1 MSSTIPRGARDFLNT
16 YTEGLRSEDLE
27 RLFTREAPD
36 AYHFFARGIDQAEL
50 ARLGWFRRGLVFL
63 KAFFLAFTLKLSP
76 ARRAIYGIALVCAAI
91 GLFQLWHG
99 FRVVVVM
106 PVPVFSHGTTW
117 LLAAFALTHLLVLL
131 EVADRLSLK
140 KDLEV
145 AREIQQAMLPNGTY
159 AAPGIEA
166 FGLTRPA
173 NTVGGDC
180 YDILPLADGRVLL
193 AVGDVAGKGSPAA
206 LLMALLLA
214 MLRTLVDEGFEA
226 TGLMARLN
234 HQVVRHSPASRFI
247 TLFLAWFDPSSGR
260 VTYVNAGHLPPIIRR
275 LDGSLERLQD
285 GGMALG
291 FFEHATY
298 TAGETRLSP
307 GDVLVCY
314 SDGITEAE
322 NLAGRPF
329 DEAGIESVLRARP
342 WAGAQDVGRALF
354 AAVDAHRDDRKLLDD
369 LTVLVLRPLPPIP
382 AIATRPPVP
391 AV

>member
-1 MSSTIPRGARDFLNT
+1 MPSPLPRGARDFFNT

-36 AYHFFARGIDQAEL
+36 AYRYFARGIDEAEL
-50 ARLGWFRRGLVFL
+50 AKLGRFRRGLVFL
-63 KAFFLAFTLKLSP
+63 KAFFLAFTLRLSP
-76 ARRAIYGIALVCAAI
+76 ARRAIYGVALVCALV
-91 GLFQLWHG
+91 GLFDLWHG
-99 FRVVVVM
+99 FRVFVLF
-106 PVPVFSHGTTW
+106 PVPVFSKGTTW
-117 LLAAFALTHLLVLL
+117 LLAGFVLTNLLVLL

-145 AREIQQAMLPNGTY
+145 AREIQQAMLPNDTFV
-159 AAPGIEA
+159 APGVEA
-166 FGLTRPA
+166 FGITRPA

-180 YDILPLADGRVLL
+180 YDILPLADGRVLV
-193 AVGDVAGKGSPAA
+193 AIGDVAGKGSPAA

-226 TGLMARLN
+226 ATLMAKLN
-234 HQVVRHSPASRFI
+234 WQVFRHSPSSRFI

-260 VTYVNAGHLPPIIRR
+260 LTYVNAGHLPPIVRR
-275 LDGSLERLQD
+275 IDGSLERLEE
-285 GGMALG
+285 GGIALG
-291 FFEHATY
+291 FVEKVDY
-298 TAGETRLSP
+298 TAGETRLRP
-307 GDVLVCY
+307 GDVFVCY

-322 NLAGRPF
+322 NLAGVPF
-329 DEAGIESVLRARP
+329 DEAGIESVLKARP
-342 WAGAQDVGRALF
+342 WAGCQDVGRALF

-382 AIATRPPVP
+382 AIP